1 MKYAKVIN
9 RVGFIYKETTHVDGN
24 KYILPDR
31 QILTFADER
40 FPIKV
45 MLEKEEKG
53 RRYIVSDLG
62 YIYNVEDLEEI
73 NEQQYI
79 DEFLDSELRN
89 LRINDAFTDKHL
101 PEVAEELRKAF
112 VSSVLI
118 YSKRDWVTRYWY
130 ATTRDAVVACQPLDI
145 SVDLDDRT
153 KEISLHVTCSRP
165 GLFIGK
171 GGQIVDYWTKLL
183 NGVLNKW
190 IISQDYTITS
200 TCKVSIR
207 IHEKH
212 VIKFEG
218 GTISL

>member
-9 RVGFIYKETTHVDGN
+9 RVGFIYKETKHVDGN
-24 KYILPDR
+24 TYILPDR
-31 QILTFADER
+31 QILTFADEK

-53 RRYIVSDLG
+53 RKYIVSDLG

-79 DEFLDSELRN
+79 DEFLNSELRN
-89 LRINDAFTDKHL
+89 LRISDEFANLHL

-112 VSSVLI
+112 VTSAFI
-118 YSKRDWVTRYWY
+118 YSNRDWVTRYWY
-130 ATTRDAVVACQPLDI
+130 ATTRDAVVGCKPLDI
-145 SVDLDDRT
+145 SVELDDRT
-153 KEISLHVTCSRP
+153 KEISLHITCSRP
-165 GLFIGK
+165 GMFIGK
-171 GGQIVDYWTKLL
+171 GGQIIDYWTKLL
-183 NGVLNKW
+183 NGVLSKW
-190 IISQDYTITS
+190 IISKDYAIAE

-212 VIKFEG
+212 VVKFDAG
-218 GTISL
+218 ILSL